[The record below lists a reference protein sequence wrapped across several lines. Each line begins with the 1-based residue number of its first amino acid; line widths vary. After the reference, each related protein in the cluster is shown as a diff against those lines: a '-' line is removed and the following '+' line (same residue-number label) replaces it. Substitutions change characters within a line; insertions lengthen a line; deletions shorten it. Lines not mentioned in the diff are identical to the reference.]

1 MKIGDFD
8 RKGNVIRFYLVKDD
22 CNDYWGDD

>member
-8 RKGNVIRFYLVKDD
+8 RKGNVIRFYLVSND
-22 CNDYWGDD
+22 CQDYWGDD